1 MRLKIEK
8 LSAKIMDNK
17 ALLSQSRAN
26 IEQNRLL
33 VFSNYTAA
41 MSGNQQLAAHNMEEI
56 LAARKTILD
65 LFDFEDEDE
74 DQENYVEAAKAASD
88 LDFLSHI
95 ANLNRKNLALN
106 EQMIELNQRMNE
118 INREIMLI
126 NQEMLEFNEENLSS
140 NSEFMSGALNPMLMD
155 RETVDELTE
164 ENEKSL
170 LALQSLVDENRQT
183 VVDLLQKSKDNRTVA
198 LNNSAE
204 ISDRKKNLYRNRDEI
219 SDMRKRIGAEVTM
232 ADLVYG
238 DFEE

>member
-33 VFSNYTAA
+33 VLSSYTAA

-65 LFDFEDEDE
+65 LFDVEDE
-74 DQENYVEAAKAASD
+74 DQENYIEAAKAASD

-118 INREIMLI
+118 INREIMRI

-140 NSEFMSGALNPMLMD
+140 NSEFMSGSLNPMLMD

-170 LALQSLVDENRQT
+170 LALQSLVDENRQI

-219 SDMRKRIGAEVTM
+219 SDMRKKIGTEVTM

>member
-65 LFDFEDEDE
+65 LFDVEDE
-74 DQENYVEAAKAASD
+74 DQENYIEAAKAASD

-106 EQMIELNQRMNE
+106 EQMIELNQRLNE

-140 NSEFMSGALNPMLMD
+140 NSEFMSGSLNPMLMD

-170 LALQSLVDENRQT
+170 LALQSLVDENRQI

-219 SDMRKRIGAEVTM
+219 SDMRKKIGTEVTM

>member
-33 VFSNYTAA
+33 VHSNYTAA

-65 LFDFEDEDE
+65 LFDFEDEN
-74 DQENYVEAAKAASD
+74 QERYIAAAKAASE
-88 LDFLSHI
+88 LDFLSHS

-106 EQMIELNQRMNE
+106 EQMIELNQRLNE
-118 INREIMLI
+118 INQEIMQI
-126 NQEMLEFNEENLSS
+126 NQEMLEFNEENLNS

-155 RETVDELTE
+155 RESVDELME

-170 LALQSLVDENRQT
+170 LALQSLVDENRQI

-198 LNNSAE
+198 LSNSTE

-219 SDMRKRIGAEVTM
+219 SDMRKRIGTEVTL
-232 ADLVYG
+232 ADLVVG
-238 DFEE
+238 DSE